1 MWLSKS
7 NLNEMDIKRVTA
19 VIAANPEQFIDFVC
33 WTANTL
39 SEMLQNQIPMLII

>member
-1 MWLSKS
+1 MWLPKL

-19 VIAANPEQFIDFVC
+19 VIAANIEQFIDFVC

-39 SEMLQNQIPMLII
+39 PEMLQNQIPMLII